1 MFKIKVGFNV
11 FLDFIRGF
19 ASQVVLLG
27 HSFSF
32 FSVKYFEFHFF
43 IQDYAI
49 VVFFFLSGFLIVYS
63 IMVKVSSGIYTFKQ
77 FLWLRFIRI
86 YSVLVPSLL
95 FVFLVDYWLINH
107 NTDYTYVDSFN
118 FGSFFSSLFLLTS
131 FDSIVYFITGY
142 QNTLSPFGT
151 VRPIWTLSIEW
162 VIYLFVGLTASIIYV
177 RNSSKFTLL
186 VKILLVAVFSLVP
199 VLHLVSTKLTLA
211 WVLGGF
217 SVFIFNSDKCMK
229 WFNFSYFN
237 YVVIACSGVLLGFCS
252 VVYGPFNLFSVIFFS
267 TMLFALFAKFA
278 NYQFSSSFSKLSKFL
293 AFYSFSLYLTH
304 YTILEFVKSLAI
316 GEVYLNVFISFIIS
330 NCFAM
335 VFAYLFERKLYN
347 KLRFGV

>member
-1 MFKIKVGFNV
+1 M
-11 FLDFIRGF
+11 
-19 ASQVVLLG
+19 
-27 HSFSF
+27 
-32 FSVKYFEFHFF
+32 
-43 IQDYAI
+43 
-49 VVFFFLSGFLIVYS
+49 
-63 IMVKVSSGIYTFKQ
+63 
-77 FLWLRFIRI
+77 
-86 YSVLVPSLL
+86 L
-95 FVFLVDYWLINH
+95 FR
-107 NTDYTYVDSFN
+107 S
-118 FGSFFSSLFLLTS
+118 
-131 FDSIVYFITGY
+131 
-142 QNTLSPFGT
+142 
-151 VRPIWTLSIEW
+151 
-162 VIYLFVGLTASIIYV
+162 
-177 RNSSKFTLL
+177 